1 MPARGDTVTVKLPEP
16 GMFGGSLEVQALVA
30 ALNSDGTINALLYDP
45 NHERDEFM
53 TGIRSEA
60 AWNLLPERAPER
72 NLAYYV

>member
-1 MPARGDTVTVKLPEP
+1 MTARGDTVTVKLPAP
-16 GMFGGSLEVQALVA
+16 GMFGGSMEVPATVA
-30 ALNSDGTINALLYDP
+30 AINSDGTINALLLDP

-60 AWNLLPERAPER
+60 AWLAIPEDSPER